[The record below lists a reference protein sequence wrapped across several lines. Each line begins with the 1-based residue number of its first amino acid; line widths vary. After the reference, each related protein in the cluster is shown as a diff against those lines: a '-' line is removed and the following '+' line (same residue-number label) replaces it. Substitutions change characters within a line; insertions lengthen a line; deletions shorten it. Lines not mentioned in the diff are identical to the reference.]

1 MKFRLGTESVIA
13 INDGGLGIRYN
24 TGQGFTDWQPGG
36 IRPILSL
43 EVFHLKS
50 SNILI
55 AGKAKTVEQAR

>member
-1 MKFRLGTESVIA
+1 MKFRLGMESIMA

-24 TGQGFTDWQPGG
+24 TGQGFADWQPGG

-43 EVFHLKS
+43 EVFHLIS

-55 AGKAKTVEQAR
+55 AGKAKTVKKT